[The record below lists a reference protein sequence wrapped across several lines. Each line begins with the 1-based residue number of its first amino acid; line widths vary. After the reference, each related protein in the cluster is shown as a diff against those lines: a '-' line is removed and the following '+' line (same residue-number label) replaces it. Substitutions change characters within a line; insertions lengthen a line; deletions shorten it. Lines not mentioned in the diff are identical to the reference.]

1 MGQAN
6 VVRTSAIS
14 DDVRPVAQQ
23 ESTAEPLYRLL
34 EVAAALDPSLRQP
47 GSKTD
52 GRNRQALLQGLIRWN
67 EEDPD
72 GFINKSSPS
81 ASGKGTD
88 EQEARPAGWYKLFVK
103 PLHASWGMLDNEK
116 LQLAG
121 PVVVI
126 SAVACAELGAHALA
140 YWPSSSLLW
149 YLNLE
154 VFRPLHYEVI
164 VENRVG
170 DFAQTLCVVVPLFA
184 LICIG
189 LITKIRLPLALA
201 SNMSLLYSL
210 VLLYGLYL
218 ANAPYG
224 VTGVKLSALW
234 GPSLLLAGSV
244 LLASFLSSAIS
255 HRAYWREL
263 FS

>member
-1 MGQAN
+1 MGRAN
-6 VVRTSAIS
+6 VVPASAIS

-52 GRNRQALLQGLIRWN
+52 GRKRRALLQGLIRWN
-67 EEDPD
+67 EEGPD
-72 GFINKSSPS
+72 SFINKSSPS
-81 ASGKGTD
+81 ASGKGSD
-88 EQEARPAGWYKLFVK
+88 EQGACPAGWYKLFVK
-103 PLHASWGMLDNEK
+103 PLHALWGMLDNEK

-126 SAVACAELGAHALA
+126 SAVASAELGAHALA

-149 YLNLE
+149 YLDLE
-154 VFRPLHYEVI
+154 VFRPVHYDVI
-164 VENRVG
+164 AENGFG
-170 DFAQTLCVVVPLFA
+170 DLAQTLCVAVPLLA

-189 LITKIRLPLALA
+189 LVTKIRLPLALA
-201 SNMSLLYSL
+201 SNLSLLYSL
-210 VLLYGLYL
+210 AFLYGLYL
-218 ANAPYG
+218 ANAPHG
-224 VTGVKLSALW
+224 ESGMKLSALW
-234 GPSLLLAGSV
+234 GPSLVLACTV

>member
-1 MGQAN
+1 MGRAKAL
-6 VVRTSAIS
+6 RTNSIN
-14 DDVRPVAQQ
+14 DDERPLAQR
-23 ESTAEPLYRLL
+23 ERTAEQLRRLL
-34 EVAAALDPSLRQP
+34 EVAVELNASWPEQAAKIDAWDLQSLLDR
-47 GSKTD
+47 
-52 GRNRQALLQGLIRWN
+52 LIRLT
-67 EEDPD
+67 EQAPEGP
-72 GFINKSSPS
+72 INKSLPRD
-81 ASGKGTD
+81 SGNVADKHKLHH
-88 EQEARPAGWYKLFVK
+88 AGWYKSFVK
-103 PLHASWGMLDNEK
+103 LLAAAWRTLDNEK

-121 PVVVI
+121 PVVLI

-154 VFRPLHYEVI
+154 VFRPLHYDVI
-164 VENRVG
+164 AEIG
-170 DFAQTLCVVVPLFA
+170 DGDLAQTLFVVVPLLA
-184 LICIG
+184 LICVG
-189 LITKIRLPLALA
+189 LITKIRFALALA
-201 SNMSLLYSL
+201 SNLSLLYSL

-218 ANAPYG
+218 ANASYG
-224 VTGVKLSALW
+224 ETGVKLSALW